1 MKKQLTRRVWSSL
14 LAIFFMAGSIY
25 AQKTVSGKVTDAN
38 GVPVA
43 GASVT
48 VKGGTQGTSTDLN
61 GAFSLSVPAD
71 GKMLVISAIGFA
83 TRELEVEGTDF
94 SNISLTNKANDL
106 NEVVVIGYGTARKKD
121 LTGSVAQVQAKD
133 FNKGVF
139 AAPDALIQGKVA
151 GVQIIQNS
159 GAPGAGS
166 TIRIRGNASV
176 RAGTQPLFVV
186 DGVPL
191 DGGSPRPGVNNELGA
206 TPGGNPLNFI
216 NPADIASMEVLKDA
230 SAAAIYGSRGA
241 NGVVII
247 TTKKGQSG
255 EPKVEFGVS
264 TGFSSILRK
273 MEILDAAGYRDA
285 LRKYNVTT
293 GDLGGN
299 SDPLGSI
306 LRTGI
311 TQNYNMSISGG
322 NADAK
327 YRVSLGYLDQEGI
340 IRKTD
345 FKKLAATVNSSFRFL
360 KSKKLGLDVNIISS
374 QNIEN
379 IAPVSNNAGFQG
391 SLIGQALQ
399 WNPTRNLRNSDGSL
413 VIDNGGAQINPLA
426 MSEAY
431 DDKSIVTNILGSIS
445 PSYKITN
452 ALEFRMLYSINYGTG
467 TRRTQIGRNI
477 NLQNIQNRGWANYA
491 NNELIT
497 NQLTNTLTFNK
508 KISKDLNLNA
518 VAGYEYMKFVN
529 RGAGISGQDFIDVG
543 IPYTNMLQFTTQ
555 GTRGVGSFA
564 PPVSELQSYFGR
576 AILNFRDKYVF
587 TATFRAD
594 GSSKF
599 GENNK
604 YGYFPSFAASWNV
617 GEEDFLRNSN
627 LFSSLKLRASWGQTG
642 NQEFPAGASQAQF
655 SFTGPGRFEETQQAN
670 PDLKWEKTT
679 QYNFGLDFGFANDR
693 VTGSIDYYNR
703 NTTDLLF
710 NFTVTQPGP
719 GGRYWIN
726 LPGNIINS
734 GVELAINSSIVRK
747 KDFNFDFGFNVAF
760 QKNILKNY
768 NGPDVNTG
776 SISGQG
782 VSGTNAQRFSNNRE
796 LNIFYTRQF
805 TGIDRDGNVTYA
817 NDGAFTYLGSPNPD
831 VVFGFTPSITYKK
844 LSFVA
849 NFNGAMGHV
858 IYNNTLN
865 TVLNIGNL
873 GTRNIASS
881 LMALTNLEARS
892 SPVAASSRY
901 LEKGDYMK
909 LANATLSYNIG
920 PIGKTIRSASAFV
933 NAQNLFVIT
942 KFSGFDPEVNTDKS
956 VDGFSSFGIEYTP
969 YPTPRTVN
977 FGINFSF

>member
-1 MKKQLTRRVWSSL
+1 MKKQLTRGVWSSL
-14 LAIFFMAGSIY
+14 LALFLLVGSAY

-38 GVPVA
+38 GVPVT

-48 VKGGTQGTSTDLN
+48 VKGGTQGTSTDMN
-61 GAFSLSVPAD
+61 GAFTLSVPAD
-71 GKMLVISAIGFA
+71 GKMLVISAVGYA

-264 TGFSSILRK
+264 TGFSSILRR

-285 LRKYNVTT
+285 LRKYNLTT

-345 FKKLAATVNSSFRFL
+345 FKKLAATINSSFRFL
-360 KSKKLGLDVNIISS
+360 KSKKLGLDINIISS

-413 VIDNGGAQINPLA
+413 VIDNGGAQVNPLA

-431 DDKSIVTNILGSIS
+431 DDKSIITNILGSIS

-508 KISKDLNLNA
+508 KITNDLNLNA

-529 RGAGISGQDFIDVG
+529 RGAGVSGQDFIDVG
-543 IPYTNMLQFTTQ
+543 IPYTSMLQFTTQ

-627 LFSSLKLRASWGQTG
+627 LFSSLKLRASWGQ
-642 NQEFPAGASQAQF
+642 
-655 SFTGPGRFEETQQAN
+655 
-670 PDLKWEKTT
+670 
-679 QYNFGLDFGFANDR
+679 
-693 VTGSIDYYNR
+693 
-703 NTTDLLF
+703 
-710 NFTVTQPGP
+710 
-719 GGRYWIN
+719 
-726 LPGNIINS
+726 
-734 GVELAINSSIVRK
+734 
-747 KDFNFDFGFNVAF
+747 
-760 QKNILKNY
+760 
-768 NGPDVNTG
+768 
-776 SISGQG
+776 
-782 VSGTNAQRFSNNRE
+782 
-796 LNIFYTRQF
+796 
-805 TGIDRDGNVTYA
+805 
-817 NDGAFTYLGSPNPD
+817 
-831 VVFGFTPSITYKK
+831 
-844 LSFVA
+844 
-849 NFNGAMGHV
+849 
-858 IYNNTLN
+858 
-865 TVLNIGNL
+865 
-873 GTRNIASS
+873 
-881 LMALTNLEARS
+881 
-892 SPVAASSRY
+892 
-901 LEKGDYMK
+901 
-909 LANATLSYNIG
+909 
-920 PIGKTIRSASAFV
+920 
-933 NAQNLFVIT
+933 
-942 KFSGFDPEVNTDKS
+942 
-956 VDGFSSFGIEYTP
+956 
-969 YPTPRTVN
+969 
-977 FGINFSF
+977 